1 MVLRVDVVSQVAIR
15 AGERER
21 REVMMELM
29 ESTLYP
35 QTESFSIDLGLDL
48 IQPAAKKPQEQVRG
62 LSASASVRQMLYCWA
77 IRTS

>member
-1 MVLRVDVVSQVAIR
+1 MVLRVDVVSQVALR

-48 IQPAAKKPQEQVRG
+48 IQPAAKKPQEQV
-62 LSASASVRQMLYCWA
+62 
-77 IRTS
+77 